1 MSTVIRTHESATRS
15 DSFTAM
21 TAGGRTMHIEVT
33 ASEDIAEATILEDLR
48 ESLHKGA
55 NVKVAKEINSRW
67 EDLAAIF
74 IYWLLFCAFSMC
86 TVFVMDIAEFV
97 TVSSSFRF
105 AENLPLIGGF
115 AFWTG
120 MIRIYL
126 ILLPTIITLWAV
138 RILVIKTYNKK
149 S

>member
-1 MSTVIRTHESATRS
+1 MSTDIRSHERATRS
-15 DSFTAM
+15 DSFTAL

-55 NVKVAKEINSRW
+55 GVAFIKEKISHW
-67 EDLAAIF
+67 EKLAAIF
-74 IYWLLFCAFSMC
+74 ICWIVFGAISMC
-86 TVFVMDIAEFV
+86 ILFMLDIAEFV
-97 TVSSSFRF
+97 NISSTFTFSKSM
-105 AENLPLIGGF
+105 PLIGGF
-115 AFWTG
+115 TFWTG

-126 ILLPTIITLWAV
+126 ALLPTIITLWAV
-138 RILVIKTYNKK
+138 RILVINSSDKQ